1 MGEANRRVRELAEP
15 RRMPVKGNKFFE
27 IVLIKDHE
35 RLGSAGDTMKVR
47 KGYYRNILWPQGFAQ
62 RASAD
67 VVQELE
73 NKAAAMDKKS
83 QAAMKGQIEAKKKIE
98 KGGKPYIFGKKVRP
112 GTENIYGS
120 LSQINVAEAVIQ
132 ESGYPVRIGSINVGK
147 ISALGEYSVTIELSE
162 DVTAYIKVEVVN
174 EGDAG
179 GSQEGSEE

>member
-1 MGEANRRVRELAEP
+1 MGDALFAKEANRRVRELAEP

-120 LSQINVAEAVIQ
+120 LSQINVAEAVI
-132 ESGYPVRIGSINVGK
+132 RVG
-147 ISALGEYSVTIELSE
+147 LSSPHRFNQRGQNQCAWGILC
-162 DVTAYIKVEVVN
+162 D
-174 EGDAG
+174 D
-179 GSQEGSEE
+179 